1 MAFSGE
7 NFISSYIEY
16 KKVFLLFLF
25 FGMRACVGITT
36 YIAGVVWVL
45 QNLHRVLLVQFDQL
59 QDLGQQRH
67 DVNIEYGQDF
77 I

>member
-16 KKVFLLFLF
+16 TIFLLFLF
-25 FGMRACVGITT
+25 FGLRACVGITT
-36 YIAGVVWVL
+36 YIAGVVRIL
-45 QNLHRVLLVQFDQL
+45 QDLHRVLLVQFDQL

>member
-16 KKVFLLFLF
+16 MKVFFIVS

-45 QNLHRVLLVQFDQL
+45 QDLHRVLLVQFDQL

>member
-16 KKVFLLFLF
+16 MKVFLLFLF

-36 YIAGVVWVL
+36 YIAGVVRIL